1 MRGGRGATCRPLSS
15 SVSIST
21 AASHSDSPAP
31 RNGERSCNASLKPAP
46 RDRHFPSPWAS
57 APRVARDRPPRSPA
71 PCHAGG
77 RSPRAGPSSSTGAP
91 FVARLL
97 RGISVVSA
105 GMHRQG
111 FDLQLT
117 QYDERGWRATFYS
130 SGLKHSPN
138 SATGSAFDPTPW
150 HAVRVASSVGD
161 SHHMP
166 MVFRMLP
173 MWSSMWPTR
182 PSMMSCSA
190 VMGGASVNTVPLF
203 AS

>member
-1 MRGGRGATCRPLSS
+1 
-15 SVSIST
+15 
-21 AASHSDSPAP
+21 
-31 RNGERSCNASLKPAP
+31 
-46 RDRHFPSPWAS
+46 
-57 APRVARDRPPRSPA
+57 
-71 PCHAGG
+71 
-77 RSPRAGPSSSTGAP
+77 
-91 FVARLL
+91 
-97 RGISVVSA
+97 
-105 GMHRQG
+105 MHRQG

-138 SATGSAFDPTPW
+138 SATGSAVDPTPW